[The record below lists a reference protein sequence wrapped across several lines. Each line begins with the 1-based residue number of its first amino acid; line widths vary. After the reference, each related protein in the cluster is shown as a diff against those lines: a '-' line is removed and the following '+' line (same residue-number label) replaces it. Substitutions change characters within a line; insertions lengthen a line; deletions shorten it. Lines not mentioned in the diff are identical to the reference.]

1 MPPARATWW
10 AAPRA
15 VGRCRYGYK
24 RERPFKEGKKMEPKD
39 LQEDIEVLAHI
50 HLKKEQVNLDHA
62 LHAISDWVRSGT
74 GEGANFLITRLTG
87 PIGEGSFY
95 GGADIS
101 RFTPGGT
108 RGSLD
113 SQGGHA
119 YLLDFGGGSPVNF
132 PLEAHIDLNS
142 GEVTL
147 NWAPLGQPAR
157 SSTFRLAYV
166 KKLRSEEHTSEL
178 QSPVHL
184 VCRLL
189 L

>member
-1 MPPARATWW
+1 M
-10 AAPRA
+10 
-15 VGRCRYGYK
+15 
-24 RERPFKEGKKMEPKD
+24 EGKKMEPKD
-39 LQEDIEVLAHI
+39 LQEDIEVLAHV
-50 HLKKEQVNLDHA
+50 HLRKEQVNLDHA

-101 RFTPGGT
+101 RLTPGGT

-113 SQGGHA
+113 SRGGHA

-166 KKLRSEEHTSEL
+166 KKLAPPHGPTYFFDTEMTTDEAVYSFT
-178 QSPVHL
+178 V
-184 VCRLL
+184 VLL
-189 L
+189 